1 MRPAP
6 SYLVEYH
13 SASNASITCVWAS
26 YANIKCHYFPG
37 TYSVAKAIH
46 SDACLLYTI
55 DFLLSLG
62 LFVCFYVCLF
72 VSLFVSSSLHLVC
85 FGQLLRCADKRIVK
99 IMKMYIERNNMQ
111 VELIRFRKK
120 NTDFIHVYFSKGMNT
135 MQYRSPNA
143 SLDSCCQTVSFVTS
157 PWSHLSDIVHHSIDW
172 CAGVFL

>member
-1 MRPAP
+1 MRPAR

-26 YANIKCHYFPG
+26 YAIISPG

-55 DFLLSLG
+55 DFLLG

-99 IMKMYIERNNMQ
+99 IMKIYIERNNMQ
-111 VELIRFRKK
+111 VELIRFRKQK
-120 NTDFIHVYFSKGMNT
+120 Y
-135 MQYRSPNA
+135 
-143 SLDSCCQTVSFVTS
+143 
-157 PWSHLSDIVHHSIDW
+157 
-172 CAGVFL
+172 